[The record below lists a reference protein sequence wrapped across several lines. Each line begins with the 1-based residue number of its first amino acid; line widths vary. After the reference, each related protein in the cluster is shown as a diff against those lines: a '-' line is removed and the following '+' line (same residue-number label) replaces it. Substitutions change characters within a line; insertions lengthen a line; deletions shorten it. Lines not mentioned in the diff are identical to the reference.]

1 MKKSRFTEQQI
12 ARTLRQARE
21 GKGLS
26 QRALSRKAGVPQSHI
41 SKIESGAVD
50 LRLSSLIEL
59 ARVLDLELELVPRK
73 TVPAVHSIVRSA
85 TAGAAPDT
93 ATAGRALKE
102 IARIRDVIADL
113 AKSQQLADELA
124 GFQRQLKDLQH
135 FRLDDTA
142 LKSIRKARNTLQ
154 NLHGDR
160 QAAEAIC
167 RLSAQFREM
176 RTALAH
182 APVVLPKPATM
193 RPAYSL
199 DEEDGNG

>member
-1 MKKSRFTEQQI
+1 MSYVTEQI

-73 TVPAVHSIVRSA
+73 TVPAVQSIVRSA
-85 TAGAAPDT
+85 AAGAAPDT
-93 ATAGRALKE
+93 AAAGRALEE
-102 IARIRDVIADL
+102 IARIRDVVAGL
-113 AKSQQLADELA
+113 AKKQQLAGELA

-135 FRLDDTA
+135 FRLDDAA
-142 LKSIRKARNTLQ
+142 LKSIREARNTLQ
-154 NLHGDR
+154 NLHDNR
-160 QAAEAIC
+160 QTAEAIR

-182 APVVLPKPATM
+182 APAVLPKPATV